1 MKPTSCAPFGLKF
14 NPTHRFGSLNLTGEP
29 HIQCQISTSIPSA
42 VKVSTKTHVTRL
54 TSKGAANIPQ
64 TGSSLHIA
72 TWTQQT
78 TTWPCMLIQPFRA
91 ETSSYPDIFTGEHH
105 VGNLSHGSRGRGGM
119 AGTPVPSGNLGGF
132 CWIRAANWRSSCFT
146 ISIIN
151 HKPIYN
157 HVRSTIINH
166 SINFLNHQSGSLK
179 SQTTRVI
186 QQNNSGVYAGVSGT
200 LRGRVLV
207 ELRYWQSSRQRSSRQ
222 DFKT

>member
-29 HIQCQISTSIPSA
+29 HILCQISTSIPSA

-91 ETSSYPDIFTGEHH
+91 ETSSY
-105 VGNLSHGSRGRGGM
+105 HGSRGRGGM

-146 ISIIN
+146 IIIIN
-151 HKPIYN
+151 HKPI
-157 HVRSTIINH
+157 TM
-166 SINFLNHQSGSLK
+166 FDP
-179 SQTTRVI
+179 
-186 QQNNSGVYAGVSGT
+186 
-200 LRGRVLV
+200 
-207 ELRYWQSSRQRSSRQ
+207 QSSIIS
-222 DFKT
+222 